1 MHRSE
6 SRPAGIVAL
15 TMSVFLVA
23 LATLLTAH
31 PVAAEIYTVTSTE
44 CEGMGSISE
53 AMSKAN
59 DNPGEDTISFRE
71 NLQIKV
77 DDCPTKSISNRDY
90 FILQATESVTFEGN
104 GARLVGKLQWIDTS
118 GDITPL
124 NDCPE
129 APTILVTSTP
139 GFIKVGRPNQDNSAI
154 SVTVRGLDLFEL
166 NSVARIEKNASLVLE
181 DASLDRIISHVISC
195 RTPAILGKEGANF
208 SALRT
213 SWNTILNF
221 SEPSGPGLF
230 EGAISNDTF
239 DPVGGD
245 LIIEDSDFFRVGQ
258 GNAIYWSGKPGSAVN
273 VVSSIFDDAGGAI
286 VAGEATTEIVNTI
299 WAPATSFSQL
309 DAGDQFINVSTEPME
324 IRASTLLL
332 PQLTCDFTC
341 RQNDSLGWIYRN
353 PGAGEINFIQS
364 AVGVNF
370 FNEPPGGDTGKLLDP
385 DDGTG
390 FSADVHT
397 WIQPTT
403 QQDAEALK
411 RATDQKD
418 LLTGSPAL
426 RTELFFSSAAVWATP
441 LVPGVLIDVIDDGCV
456 LNPIDG
462 DCIELDPLGNPR
474 EDGNEKRDI
483 GAVQLTLA
491 PHLTVAG
498 TDDKSVDLGWSKT
511 QPPESGGPINGYE
524 VCDAEVTGELPDPG
538 TIDECSGPNQVLTSV
553 AGPDELET
561 TITSLTNGTA
571 YWFAVR
577 AVDTVALPWSN
588 VVTATPFGEIDA
600 PEVTAV
606 PGDRQVALSWNL
618 PDLGGREFLDYTILW
633 RVAGTD
639 EYLGTQTI
647 DNPDTTTTTVTGLK
661 NGTTYEFVVGVD
673 ASGEASASGSATAT
687 PHGDV
692 GTVDRNPDESKRAT
706 SEANKPR
713 FWERLGY
720 GECSKFE
727 VADDFGS
734 VWNLEADAS
743 ALILKSARVN
753 DVWVAPTAG
762 LYGTASAKDIS
773 HAIVCFPTL

>member
-31 PVAAEIYTVTSTE
+31 PAAAEPTTYTVTSTQ
-44 CEGMGSISE
+44 CEGTGSITE

-59 DNPGEDTISFRE
+59 DNPGEDTISFTE

-104 GARLVGKLQWIDTS
+104 GARLVGKLQWINTS

-139 GFIKVGRPNQDNSAI
+139 GFIKVGRPNEDNSAI

-273 VVSSIFDDAGGAI
+273 VVSSIFDDAGGVI
-286 VAGEATTEIVNTI
+286 VAGEATTNIVNTI
-299 WAPATSFSQL
+299 WAPASSFSKL

-332 PQLTCDFTC
+332 PQLTCDATC

-353 PGAGEINFIQS
+353 PGAGKINFIQS

-370 FNEPPGGDTGKLLDP
+370 PDLPADTGKLLDP

-390 FSADVHT
+390 FSADVDT

-403 QQDAEALK
+403 QQDADALK
-411 RATDQKD
+411 GLPINQTCLPVPRPFA
-418 LLTGSPAL
+418 
-426 RTELFFSSAAVWATP
+426 RNCSSAAQPYGQHRWSRACSST
-441 LVPGVLIDVIDDGCV
+441 LLRLTMDVYC
-456 LNPIDG
+456 NPIDG
-462 DCIELDPLGNPR
+462 DCIEFDPLGNPR
-474 EDGNEKRDI
+474 VDGNGERDI

-498 TDDKSVDLGWSKT
+498 TDDESVDLGWSKP
-511 QPPESGGPINGYE
+511 QPPESSGPITGYE
-524 VCDAEVTGELPDPG
+524 VCHAEVTGELPDPG
-538 TIDECSGPNQVLTSV
+538 TLGECSGPGEMLTSV
-553 AGPDELET
+553 VGPDKLET
-561 TITSLTNGTA
+561 TITA
-571 YWFAVR
+571 
-577 AVDTVALPWSN
+577 
-588 VVTATPFGEIDA
+588 
-600 PEVTAV
+600 
-606 PGDRQVALSWNL
+606 
-618 PDLGGREFLDYTILW
+618 
-633 RVAGTD
+633 
-639 EYLGTQTI
+639 
-647 DNPDTTTTTVTGLK
+647 
-661 NGTTYEFVVGVD
+661 
-673 ASGEASASGSATAT
+673 
-687 PHGDV
+687 
-692 GTVDRNPDESKRAT
+692 
-706 SEANKPR
+706 
-713 FWERLGY
+713 
-720 GECSKFE
+720 
-727 VADDFGS
+727 
-734 VWNLEADAS
+734 
-743 ALILKSARVN
+743 
-753 DVWVAPTAG
+753 
-762 LYGTASAKDIS
+762 
-773 HAIVCFPTL
+773 

>member
-31 PVAAEIYTVTSTE
+31 PAAAEPTTYTVTSTQ
-44 CEGMGSISE
+44 CEGTGSITE

-59 DNPGEDTISFRE
+59 DNPGEDTITFTE

-104 GARLVGKLQWIDTS
+104 GARLVGKLQWINTS
-118 GDITPL
+118 GDITSL
-124 NDCPE
+124 SACPE
-129 APTILVTSTP
+129 APTILVTGTP
-139 GFIKVGRPNQDNSAI
+139 GFIKVGRPNEDNSAI

-181 DASLDRIISHVISC
+181 DASLDRIISHVKSC
-195 RTPAILGKEGANF
+195 LTPAVLAREGASF

-221 SEPSGPGLF
+221 SEPSGPGIF

-273 VVSSIFDDAGGAI
+273 VVSSIFDDAGGVI
-286 VAGEATTEIVNTI
+286 VAGEATTNIVNTI
-299 WAPATSFSQL
+299 WAPASSFSKL

-332 PQLTCDFTC
+332 PQLTCDATC

-353 PGAGEINFIQS
+353 PGAGKINFIQS

-370 FNEPPGGDTGKLLDP
+370 PDLPADTGKLLDP

-390 FSADVHT
+390 FSADLDT
-397 WIQPTT
+397 WMQPTT
-403 QQDAEALK
+403 QQDAEALED
-411 RATDQKD
+411 ATGQPD

-426 RTELFFSSAAVWATP
+426 RTETIFFSAAVWATP
-441 LVPGVLIDVIDDGCV
+441 LVPGVLIDVIDDTDDGCV
-456 LNPIDG
+456 LNPIDNN
-462 DCIELDPLGNPR
+462 CIEFDPLGNPR
-474 EDGNEKRDI
+474 EDGNGERDI

-498 TDDKSVDLGWSKT
+498 TGDESVDLGWSKT
-511 QPPESGGPINGYE
+511 QPPESGGPITGYE

-538 TIDECSGPNQVLTSV
+538 AIGECSGSGEMLTSV
-553 AGPDELET
+553 DNPDMLKT

-577 AVDTVALPWSN
+577 AVDTVTLPWSN

-606 PGDRQVALSWNL
+606 PGDRRVELSWNL
-618 PDLGGREFLDYTILW
+618 RDLGGRAFLDYTILW
-633 RVAGTD
+633 RIAGTT

-647 DNPDTTTTTVTGLK
+647 DNPDTTTTTITGLK
-661 NGTTYEFVVGVD
+661 NGTPYEFAVGVD

-692 GTVDRNPDESKRAT
+692 GTVDRNPDERTPAT
-706 SEANKPR
+706 NKANKPGY
-713 FWERLGY
+713 WER
-720 GECSKFE
+720 E
-727 VADDFGS
+727 
-734 VWNLEADAS
+734 
-743 ALILKSARVN
+743 
-753 DVWVAPTAG
+753 P
-762 LYGTASAKDIS
+762 
-773 HAIVCFPTL
+773 